1 MTTYYRIEPA
11 GPGTTKTPIAGTGT
25 TETPIAGTGTT
36 ETIAATWLART
47 GFIFA
52 IVLTACAP
60 HKSPELTG
68 AECPGAVRGVISGG
82 LTTDGMTHPAQMGV
96 VFCPNTLTDAE
107 RRARWRLLFDGRTF
121 DGWRGLGYDSVP
133 TAHWKIANG
142 TIRKLADGQVPRLP
156 DGQPAAGGDLMT
168 RDTFRD
174 FELTWEWKISRAGN
188 SGVKYNVSEE
198 ISMAAAPNHAALGF
212 EYQMLD
218 DSLHEDNKVPSHRA
232 GALYDLIPPNA
243 GKILAP
249 VGEWN
254 TSRILF
260 RGNHG
265 EHWLNGK
272 KVVEFELGTPQMDS
286 LMAQSKYRDIKGFAQ
301 KRAGHIVLQDHVDEV
316 YFRSIKIRVL

>member
-1 MTTYYRIEPA
+1 MTTYYRIV
-11 GPGTTKTPIAGTGT
+11 
-25 TETPIAGTGTT
+25 
-36 ETIAATWLART
+36 LAC
-47 GFIFA
+47 A
-52 IVLTACAP
+52 IVVTACAP
-60 HKSPELTG
+60 RKCPDLAGARCVGTTVERPPHSVAQQGVLVSWAVAPNSLTVPE
-68 AECPGAVRGVISGG
+68 
-82 LTTDGMTHPAQMGV
+82 Q
-96 VFCPNTLTDAE
+96 
-107 RRARWRLLFDGRTF
+107 RAGWRLLFDGKSF

-133 TAHWKIANG
+133 TAHWKIENG
-142 TIRKLADGQVPRLP
+142 TIRKLADGQVPRLA

-168 RDTFRD
+168 RDTLRD
-174 FELTWEWKISRAGN
+174 FELTWDWKISRAGN

-198 ISMAAAPNHAALGF
+198 ISMANAPNHAALGF

-243 GKILAP
+243 NKVLAR

-254 TSRILF
+254 ISTIVF

-265 EHWLNGK
+265 EHWLNGR

-286 LMAQSKYRDIKGFAQ
+286 LLAKSKYRGIKGFAE

-316 YFRSIKIRVL
+316 FFRNIKVRRLLP

>member
-1 MTTYYRIEPA
+1 MTTYYRIGFA
-11 GPGTTKTPIAGTGT
+11 CL
-25 TETPIAGTGTT
+25 
-36 ETIAATWLART
+36 IAAAGCTQEPQNQA
-47 GFIFA
+47 
-52 IVLTACAP
+52 
-60 HKSPELTG
+60 
-68 AECPGAVRGVISGG
+68 
-82 LTTDGMTHPAQMGV
+82 
-96 VFCPNTLTDAE
+96 PNTLSANE
-107 RRARWRLLFDGRTF
+107 AHAGWLLLFDGTTF

-133 TAHWKIANG
+133 TAHWKIENG
-142 TIRKLADGQVPRLP
+142 TIRKLADGVVPRLP

-168 RDTFRD
+168 RDTVRD
-174 FELTWEWKISRAGN
+174 FELSWEWKISRAGN

-198 ISMAAAPNHAALGF
+198 ISSATANHAALGF

-243 GKILAP
+243 DKVLKR

-254 TSRILF
+254 ASRILF

-272 KVVEFELGTPQMDS
+272 KVVEFDLGTPQMDS
-286 LMAQSKYRDIKGFAQ
+286 ALAKSKYRDIKGFAE

-316 YFRSIKIRVL
+316 FFRSIKLHRL